1 MQKPVGDITR
11 QTDEGSRSKA
21 GRWKDRK
28 AEGQKDWLTDGHAL
42 WPFKCP
48 FSYQQRM
55 PAEHLQCRKR
65 RTKRAKG
72 SRGEQVKMGETRGGA
87 REGNR
92 RSCLAGNVA
101 KMCTWNCQSKYVKH
115 RRRRRRRR
123 RLSFV
128 LSSCSKF
135 FYLLC
140 FPALFALILNM
151 CVHV

>member
-11 QTDEGSRSKA
+11 QTDEGSRSKT

-28 AEGQKDWLTDGHAL
+28 AAGQKDWQTDGHAL

-72 SRGEQVKMGETRGGA
+72 SRGEQVKIGETGEE
-87 REGNR
+87 EGKETGEAASLATWLKCALGTVKANMSNIVVVVVDDVCPSSSR
-92 RSCLAGNVA
+92 AAANFSICFAFQRCLH
-101 KMCTWNCQSKYVKH
+101 SY
-115 RRRRRRRR
+115 
-123 RLSFV
+123 
-128 LSSCSKF
+128 
-135 FYLLC
+135 
-140 FPALFALILNM
+140 
-151 CVHV
+151 